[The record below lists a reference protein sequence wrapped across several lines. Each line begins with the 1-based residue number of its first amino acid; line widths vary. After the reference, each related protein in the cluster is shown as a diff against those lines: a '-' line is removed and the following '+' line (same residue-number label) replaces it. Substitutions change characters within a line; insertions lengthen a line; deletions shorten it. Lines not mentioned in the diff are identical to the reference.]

1 MRIALTGASGFTG
14 RYVAAAAARA
24 GMTVFALD
32 ADVRDP
38 EALRRAVARDRF
50 DCLIHLAGK
59 AFTADRDWEAFYAVN
74 QIGTFN
80 LLEAVADHHPGARC
94 IVAGS
99 AQVYGPG
106 AEGLIA
112 EDAPLSPSNH
122 YALSKMAVDKG
133 VGLWRDR
140 LDIVV
145 TRPFNYTGVDQEDRY
160 LIPKLVD
167 HFRRRAPVIE
177 LGNTWVKRDFGDVR
191 AVAEAYLGLAAGSG
205 GPAAVNLASGT
216 VRSIDDILAILTG
229 ITGHE
234 ITVRVNPAFV
244 RKDDVPVL
252 GGDIGLLRS
261 VLPTW
266 TPIDMR
272 DTLSWMLESGNGEA
286 PPAG

>member
-14 RYVAAAAARA
+14 RYVAAAATRV

-32 ADVRDP
+32 ADVRDFD
-38 EALRRAVARDRF
+38 ALHRAVARDRF
-50 DCLIHLAGK
+50 DCLIHLAGR

-80 LLEAVADHHPGARC
+80 LLEAVAAVQPGARC
-94 IVAGS
+94 IVASS

-112 EDAPLSPSNH
+112 EDAPLSPANH

-133 VGLWRDR
+133 AALWRDR
-140 LDIVV
+140 LDVVV
-145 TRPFNYTGVDQEDRY
+145 TRPFNYTGVGQESRY
-160 LIPKLVD
+160 LIPKIVD

-191 AVAEAYLGLAAGSG
+191 AVAEAYLGIAAGSA
-205 GPAAVNLASGT
+205 GPSAVNLASGT
-216 VRSIDDILAILTG
+216 VSSIDDILALLTE

-244 RKDDVPVL
+244 REDDAPAL

-261 VLPTW
+261 ILPTW
-266 TPIDMR
+266 APIDMR
-272 DTLSWMLESGNGEA
+272 DTLIWMLESGNGDA